1 MENAKSSIR
10 SEKFNSIYSKFS
22 AALGRVKNKIYLEGD
37 SYKFKLCSR
46 PEFLSYP
53 WFLLLLTSKEE
64 FAEMQ
69 WYLDEYKIS
78 DFMLNL

>member
-1 MENAKSSIR
+1 MPKVQLDRKSSIQFIQC
-10 SEKFNSIYSKFS
+10 SAQLWVGSKIKFD
-22 AALGRVKNKIYLEGD
+22 LEGD

-53 WFLLLLTSKEE
+53 WFLLLLPSKEE